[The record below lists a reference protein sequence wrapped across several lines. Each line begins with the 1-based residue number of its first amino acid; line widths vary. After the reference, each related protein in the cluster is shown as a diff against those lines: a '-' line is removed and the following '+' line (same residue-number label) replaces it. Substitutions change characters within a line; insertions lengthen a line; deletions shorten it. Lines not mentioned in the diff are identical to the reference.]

1 MGLSGNAAFIIGPRA
16 LTQGLDLGGTAFL
29 HSYDWKQDEDGSA
42 LTGIMTAPMIVAQWI
57 NCQYLFS
64 TIDNEAFGAGDKTTQ
79 NVIGGFGVVQGSG
92 GDLCTGLPRQSLFH
106 DDGTPTTFPAA

>member
-1 MGLSGNAAFIIGPRA
+1 
-16 LTQGLDLGGTAFL
+16 
-29 HSYDWKQDEDGSA
+29 
-42 LTGIMTAPMIVAQWI
+42 MTAPMIVAQWI

-106 DDGTPTTFPAA
+106 DDGTPTTSPPPDRDRRGAAATGGRDRAPP